1 MREKKNRET
10 REKSEENLKS
20 ANLSTEIAADP
31 AAAGRRG
38 VGTQLYH
45 PCTCV
50 EYQGATDCKIQRL
63 AKARAA
69 PQSQMAGN
77 ADASP
82 CLEGGGFICLFSLR
96 LKCQMNE

>member
-20 ANLSTEIAADP
+20 ANLSTEIAAEP

-63 AKARAA
+63 QACAA

-82 CLEGGGFICLFSLR
+82 CLEGGDLFVCFR
-96 LKCQMNE
+96 FV